1 MGMYKEALD
10 DCTAALKL
18 CYTCKTLLRR
28 GTVYVG
34 LREVDKADFRQVLL
48 HEPNNREAQEQLN
61 RFSSFR

>member
-48 HEPNNREAQEQLN
+48 HEPNNRY
-61 RFSSFR
+61 